1 MEQFQGV
8 GLVVLS
14 VRSADVP
21 RDEEAYHQFA
31 WLDLRVVA
39 VLQQRDLLHRVLDH
53 GRRFCSRSPGC

>member
-21 RDEEAYHQFA
+21 RDEEPYHQF
-31 WLDLRVVA
+31 
-39 VLQQRDLLHRVLDH
+39 
-53 GRRFCSRSPGC
+53 